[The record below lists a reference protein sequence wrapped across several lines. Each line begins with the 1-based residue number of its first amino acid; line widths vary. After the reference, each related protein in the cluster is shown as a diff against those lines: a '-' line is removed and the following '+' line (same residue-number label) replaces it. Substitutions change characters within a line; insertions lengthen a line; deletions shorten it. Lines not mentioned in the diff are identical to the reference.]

1 MVQYNSSL
9 GLVDIFRGRREWSH
23 MKDFIYI
30 KCCSKGFFSEISI
43 LGDKWLLKIAEKN
56 EKMCI
61 SLQWAGIRKSYSI

>member
-9 GLVDIFRGRREWSH
+9 GLVDIFRGRQEWSH

-43 LGDKWLLKIAEKN
+43 LGDKWLLKIAKKN
-56 EKMCI
+56 EKMRF
-61 SLQWAGIRKSYSI
+61 SLHWAGNGKSFII